1 VLSECKFLLTIL
13 DWTAQETGGDPSI
26 KTSFKRLRFKD
37 DLGGFAINAHST
49 TPPVSAALSAEER
62 VARYGWNHLGE
73 ELGGFGCAVLEK
85 LLSREE
91 CRQIAGLYP
100 EEKHFRSHIH
110 MARHGFGKGEYR
122 YFKYPL
128 PDLVGALRT
137 ALYPRLSN
145 IANAWNERMGMA
157 ERYPAEHAAF
167 LQQCHAAGQTRP
179 TPLLLQ
185 YVPGDFNCL
194 HQDLYGDL
202 AFPIQVAILLSE
214 PGEDFT
220 GGEFVLTE
228 QRPRMQSRAEV
239 VSLRQGDAVAFAVH
253 NRPVQGSKG
262 NYRVNLRHGVS
273 RIRSGMRHTVG
284 IIFHDAR

>member
-1 VLSECKFLLTIL
+1 MNVYSK
-13 DWTAQETGGDPSI
+13 
-26 KTSFKRLRFKD
+26 
-37 DLGGFAINAHST
+37 
-49 TPPVSAALSAEER
+49 TPPVSSALSAE
-62 VARYGWNHLGE
+62 ARIAGYDWNHLDK
-73 ELGGFGCAVLEK
+73 ELNGFGCVVIEK
-85 LLSREE
+85 LLLPEE

-100 EEKHFRSHIH
+100 EEQHFRSHIH

-128 PDLVGALRT
+128 PDLIGDLRS
-137 ALYPRLSN
+137 ALYPRLSDV
-145 IANAWNERMGMA
+145 ANAWNERMGIA
-157 ERYPAEHAAF
+157 ERYPSGHAAF
-167 LQQCHAAGQTRP
+167 LQQCHDAGQARP

-239 VSLRQGDAVAFAVH
+239 VPLRQGDAVAFAVH
-253 NRPVQGSKG
+253 NRPVQGSRG

-273 RIRSGMRHTVG
+273 RIRSGMRHTAG